1 VVNQV
6 IKYKPA
12 VAWQTGKPLS
22 IEETEVA
29 PPKANKVRITII
41 ATVVCHTDTY
51 TLSGADPK
59 GCFPV
64 ILGHEVAWNSEG
76 GDTVIPLY
84 IPQCGECK
92 FGLNPKTNLCQKIRV
107 TKFIF

>member
-1 VVNQV
+1 NQV

-12 VAWQTGKPLS
+12 VAWETGKPLS
-22 IEETEVA
+22 IDEIEV
-29 PPKANKVRITII
+29 II

-51 TLSGADPK
+51 TLSGADRK
-59 GCFPV
+59 V
-64 ILGHEVAWNSEG
+64 ILGHEGARIVESVGKGVTKLKA

-84 IPQCGECK
+84 ISQYGECK
-92 FGLNPKTNLCQKIRV
+92 FDLNTKTNLCQKKRV